1 MNKDELIKFLKS
13 QVEQS
18 NKQNRELLTK
28 IDNMQAQLEKL
39 LRQLYGR
46 KSEQLPQDKGK
57 DKDKNK
63 KDDDNNTNQSS
74 GGNTTKNNKSGSK
87 PKDKPKRSKLP
98 DSLARDTIY
107 YDLPEDEKHCKD
119 CGLQK
124 DRIGEEITEQLEFIP
139 ASLFVKEHVRY
150 KYKCACCIA
159 TVQMPAQPIDK
170 GIPGPGLLTDV
181 IISKYED
188 STPLYRQ
195 NQRFMRQNNI
205 DIPESTLCDW
215 VTAGAFWLEPIVLA
229 MKEDLLKSI
238 KIHTDDT
245 TVPVLAKG
253 KTRIGRLWVYLTD
266 GASDD
271 GTCIKKINL
280 DNTEPSDINTNK
292 CTIYEYTPTRNG
304 MWPLN
309 FLAGFKGFLQ
319 ADAYAGYDKLFKI
332 HNIIEVACISH
343 ARRYFFDVAVAAK
356 GESIAHDALEQ
367 IGKLYHVEHQC
378 KHMSAFQRYRYR
390 KKHSKPILKRLYRW
404 LKNQLKILIPN
415 TPIIRAVNYMVN
427 HWRALCN
434 YLSNGY
440 LDIDNNKGERAMRRV
455 AIGRK
460 NWMLAGSDE
469 GGKRAAIIYSILE
482 TCKQN
487 GINPFEYL
495 KDVFT
500 RLPNAKQSD
509 IKSLLPYNWQP
520 V

>member
-1 MNKDELIKFLKS
+1 MSTDELIKVLK
-13 QVEQS
+13 QQLEIA
-18 NKQNRELLTK
+18 NKQNSELLIK

-46 KSEQLPQDKGK
+46 KSEQLPQDKDKG
-57 DKDKNK
+57 KDKNK
-63 KDDDNNTNQSS
+63 KDDDNSSNQSS

-87 PKDKPKRSKLP
+87 PKDKPKRNKLP

-139 ASLFVKEHVRY
+139 ASLFVKELVRY
-150 KYKCACCIA
+150 KYKCACCIE
-159 TVQMPAQPIDK
+159 TVSMPAQPIDK
-170 GIPGPGLLTDV
+170 GIPGPGLLADV

-215 VTAGAFWLEPIVLA
+215 VTAGAFWLEPIVIA

-266 GASDD
+266 GARLD
-271 GTCIKKINL
+271 GKYIEQIGISNNSIN
-280 DNTEPSDINTNK
+280 INK
-292 CTIYEYTPTRNG
+292 CTIYEYTPTRSG
-304 MWPLN
+304 IWPFN

-319 ADAYAGYDKLFKI
+319 ADAYAGYDKVFEI
-332 HNIIEVACISH
+332 EQVVEVACIAH
-343 ARRYFFDVAVAAK
+343 ARRHFFDIAKAAK
-356 GESIAHDALEQ
+356 GLSLAHDAIDQ
-367 IGKLYHVEHQC
+367 IGLLYKVEQQC
-378 KHMSAFQRYRYR
+378 KNMSAFARCRYR
-390 KKHSKPILKRLYRW
+390 KKHSKPILKELYRW
-404 LKNQLKILIPN
+404 LKKQLKILVPN
-415 TPIIRAVNYMVN
+415 TPIIKAVNYMLN

-460 NWMLAGSDE
+460 NWMFAGSDE
-469 GGKRAAIIYSILE
+469 GGKRTAIIYSILE

-487 GINPFEYL
+487 DINPFEYL
-495 KDVFT
+495 KDLFT